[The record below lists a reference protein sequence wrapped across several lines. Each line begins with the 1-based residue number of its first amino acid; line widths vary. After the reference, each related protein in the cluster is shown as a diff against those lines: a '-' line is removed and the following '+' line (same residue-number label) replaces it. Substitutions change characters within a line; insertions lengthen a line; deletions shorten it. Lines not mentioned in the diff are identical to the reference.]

1 MNADQRAALLAQYRA
16 APASLAEA
24 VAGASLAQLDGKPP
38 EPGWT
43 ARQIVHH
50 VSDIAIMGALR
61 LRMMLVDIEVEYWPY
76 EQDVL
81 QSRLR
86 YKKRPIGP
94 SVQNVEALVASS
106 AAILDTLREDE
117 WLQPRPIPGNDSR
130 SIEDWL
136 VGNTRHIEEHVDQ
149 IRYALTGT
157 C

>member
-1 MNADQRAALLAQYRA
+1 MDAEARRELLTRYRA
-16 APASLAEA
+16 APRLLAES
-24 VAGASLAQLDGKPP
+24 VAGASLAQLDGAPP

-50 VSDIAIMGALR
+50 TSDIAIMGALR

-76 EQDVL
+76 EQDTL
-81 QSRLR
+81 QDRLR
-86 YKKRPIGP
+86 YRKRAVGP
-94 SVQNVEALVASS
+94 AIRTVEALVESS
-106 AAILDTLREDE
+106 ATILDTLREEE

-130 SIEDWL
+130 SVCDWL
-136 VGNTRHIEEHVDQ
+136 LANTNHIEEHVNQ

>member
-1 MNADQRAALLAQYRA
+1 MDAEARRKLLTRYRA
-16 APASLAEA
+16 APRLLAES
-24 VAGASLAQLDGKPP
+24 VAGASLAQLDGAPP

-50 VSDIAIMGALR
+50 TSDIAIMGALR

-76 EQDVL
+76 EQGTL
-81 QSRLR
+81 QDRLR
-86 YKKRPIGP
+86 YRKRAVGP
-94 SVQNVEALVASS
+94 AIRTVEALVESS
-106 AAILDTLREDE
+106 ATILDTLREEE

-130 SIEDWL
+130 SVCDWL
-136 VGNTRHIEEHVDQ
+136 LANTNHIEEHVDQ

>member
-1 MNADQRAALLAQYRA
+1 MNAKERAELLARYRR
-16 APASLAEA
+16 APTLLAES
-24 VAGASLAQLDGKPP
+24 VAGVSLAQLDGKPP

-43 ARQIVHH
+43 ARQTVHH

-76 EQDVL
+76 EQDTL
-81 QSRLR
+81 QTRLR
-86 YKKRPIGP
+86 YRKRAVGP
-94 SVQNVEALVASS
+94 AVRTVEALVESS

-136 VGNTRHIEEHVDQ
+136 QANTHHIEEHVDQ
-149 IRYALTGT
+149 IRYSLTGT

>member
-1 MNADQRAALLAQYRA
+1 MNAEERSELIARYRA
-16 APASLAEA
+16 APKLLAES
-24 VAGASLAQLDGKPP
+24 VAGVSLAQLDGAPP

-43 ARQIVHH
+43 ARQTVHH

-86 YKKRPIGP
+86 YRKRAIGP
-94 SVQNVEALVASS
+94 SLRNVEALTDSS
-106 AAILDTLREDE
+106 IAILETLREDE

-130 SIEDWL
+130 SVEQWL
-136 VGNTRHIEEHVDQ
+136 LASTSHIEEHVEQ